1 MTQSSATKQKGLR
14 NNIAICNK
22 NETLPATSSFSTLS
36 TIHLDQTDWG
46 VVGKQARGGL
56 LKFWLQTLAVAA
68 PGEQFQNHQKLE
80 SLNAL

>member
-1 MTQSSATKQKGLR
+1 MTTSIGTKQKGSR
-14 NNIAICNK
+14 NNTAIGNLD
-22 NETLPATSSFSTLS
+22 ETLPATSSFSTLS

-56 LKFWLQTLAVAA
+56 LKFWLQALAVAA
-68 PGEQFQNHQKLE
+68 PVEQFQNHQKLE